1 MGTVPYAMIDPDT
14 GMGGARSGFPD
25 THLSAVRSAGSGTH
39 ERLIAAYWKP
49 VYKYI
54 RIKFRMPNE
63 DAKDLTQAFF
73 TRAIEK
79 EFFRG
84 YDPEKGTFR
93 TYLRTCVDRFAAN
106 DRQYSARQKRLGDLI
121 PLPLDFE
128 AAESELHRAGVSPE
142 GSPEEYFDREWTRGL
157 FALALETLRREYAH
171 RGKEIQLRM
180 FERYDLDEDR
190 GDLTYSQLA
199 AEFDVSPVDVTNH
212 LAAARRA
219 FRRVVVEKLREMTAG
234 EREFLSEAR
243 ALGIEV

>member
-1 MGTVPYAMIDPDT
+1 MGTVLDAMIDPDT
-14 GMGGARSGFPD
+14 GIGGARNGFPD
-25 THLSAVRSAGSGTH
+25 TQLSAVRSAGSGAH

-49 VYKYI
+49 VYKYV

-79 EFFRG
+79 EFFGR

-93 TYLRTCVDRFAAN
+93 TYLRTCVDRFVGN
-106 DRQYSARQKRLGDLI
+106 ERQYSARQKRAGDRI
-121 PLPLDFE
+121 RLPLDFE
-128 AAESELHRAGVSPE
+128 AAESELHRAGVSLE
-142 GSPEEYFDREWTRGL
+142 GSPEDYFDREWTRGL
-157 FALALETLRREYAH
+157 FALALEALRSEYVQ
-171 RGKEIQLRM
+171 RGKEVQLRM
-180 FERYDLDEDR
+180 FERYDLDQDC
-190 GDLTYSQLA
+190 GSLTYSQLA
-199 AEFDVSPVDVTNH
+199 AEFGVSTADVTNH

-219 FRRVVVEKLREMTAG
+219 FRRTVVEKLREMTAS